1 MKNGQCP
8 KCSSSEIYHKLG
20 GLADSGEVG
29 VRMSWMS
36 YLSLDIYICT
46 DCGYVESYAV
56 DKNEFSKLREKWDK
70 VA

>member
-1 MKNGQCP
+1 
-8 KCSSSEIYHKLG
+8 
-20 GLADSGEVG
+20 
-29 VRMSWMS
+29 MSWMS